1 VENREI
7 IDKFDKTRQ
16 QLKEE
21 KKEKQLERA
30 LYNWLNRTEDVETA
44 ICKLLDGKISKKD
57 LIKVNS
63 DIKQKFKYLE
73 NKIKEY

>member
-1 VENREI
+1 MNNKEI
-7 IDKFDKTRQ
+7 INTLDKTRMQ
-16 QLKEE
+16 IRKE
-21 KKEKQLERA
+21 KKEKQLEKA
-30 LYNWLNRTEDVETA
+30 LYNWLNKTEDVETA
-44 ICKLLDGKISKKD
+44 VCKLLDGEISKKD